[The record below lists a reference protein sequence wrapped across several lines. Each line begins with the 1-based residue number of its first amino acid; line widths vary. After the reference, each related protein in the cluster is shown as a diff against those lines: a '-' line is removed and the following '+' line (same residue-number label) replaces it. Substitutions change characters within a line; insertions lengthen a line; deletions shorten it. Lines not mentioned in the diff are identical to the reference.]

1 MHFYE
6 IQLFTDG
13 ITHLYNEI
21 LLLFIIV
28 VRRLFSE
35 TSTTNVSGITRYQ
48 DYVILFS
55 LFFSFFFPQE
65 CDNLNKEII
74 LILVDD
80 HTIGSIK

>member
-21 LLLFIIV
+21 LLLLLLLLIIV
-28 VRRLFSE
+28 VRRLFSGP
-35 TSTTNVSGITRYQ
+35 STTNVSGITEYQ

-55 LFFSFFFPQE
+55 FFFSFFFPPRM
-65 CDNLNKEII
+65 
-74 LILVDD
+74 
-80 HTIGSIK
+80 

>member
-21 LLLFIIV
+21 FLLFIIV
-28 VRRLFSE
+28 VRRLFSG

-55 LFFSFFFPQE
+55 FFFIFFLPQE
-65 CDNLNKEII
+65 CDNLNKEIV